1 MVQRI
6 KEVMTPDP
14 TALPAAATVGEA
26 ARAMRDRDIGDVI
39 VLQDDQTV
47 CGIVTDRDL
56 VVRALAE
63 SEDPRAV
70 KLADICS
77 RDITTLAPESS
88 VTEAVKLMRDKA
100 IRRVPVVENG
110 KPVGIVS
117 IGDLAVERD
126 PDSALADISDAPAN
140 S

>member
-6 KEVMTPDP
+6 KEVMTSEP

-39 VLQDDQTV
+39 VLEDDQTM

-63 SEDPRAV
+63 SDDPRV
-70 KLADICS
+70 IKLADICS
-77 RDITTLAPESS
+77 RDVASLSPESS
-88 VTEAVKLMRDKA
+88 VAEAVKLMRDKA
-100 IRRVPVVENG
+100 IRRLPVLENG

-126 PDSALADISDAPAN
+126 RDSALADISAAPPN
-140 S
+140 T

>member
-6 KEVMTPDP
+6 KEVMTLEP

-47 CGIVTDRDL
+47 CGIITDRDL

-63 SEDPRAV
+63 SEDPRAI

-77 RDITTLAPESS
+77 RDVATLSPDSS
-88 VTEAVKLMRDKA
+88 VAEAVKLMADKA
-100 IRRVPVVENG
+100 IRRLPVLENG

-126 PDSALADISDAPAN
+126 PDSALADISAAPPN
-140 S
+140 T